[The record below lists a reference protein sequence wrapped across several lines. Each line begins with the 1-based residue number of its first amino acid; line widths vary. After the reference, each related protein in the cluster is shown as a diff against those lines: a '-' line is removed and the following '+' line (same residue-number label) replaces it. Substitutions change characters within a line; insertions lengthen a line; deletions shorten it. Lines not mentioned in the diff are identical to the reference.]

1 MNSENQENKQN
12 LEKNDKQLGKSQKD
26 NKKTNR

>member
-12 LEKNDKQLGKSQKD
+12 LEKNDKQLGKGQKD
-26 NKKTNR
+26 SKKTNK